1 MPPPAETLP
10 ATEQELD
17 AFLAAFE
24 AGTLPKERFSHA
36 GHLLAGACYVHRMEE
51 SAAIDHM
58 RICVRRFNEAVG
70 GRNTET
76 SGYHETITRFWLEI
90 VRAYIAALPAGLTPV
105 DVTRRVVEEFAP
117 KRDLFRDY
125 YDFDVLKS
133 REARAVWIPPNQSP
147 GVTSIFPTPSA

>member
-76 SGYHETITRFWLEI
+76 SGYHETITVFWIKAL
-90 VRAYIAALPAGLTPV
+90 AALHEGHSSLSRAGFAALAV
-105 DVTRRVVEEFAP
+105 ERFGGRRDCFREFYA
-117 KRDLFRDY
+117 
-125 YDFDVLKS
+125 FDVLAS
-133 REARAVWIPPNQSP
+133 TEARRSWIA
-147 GVTSIFPTPSA
+147 PSVKRIDLANL